1 MGKGAQFEDY
11 SRRGVQQSTTVGMAS
26 TSKVSDTNGAVMRSG
41 KGKATVQNGY
51 DVSLVNGRTGGGLED
66 DGTDVGRAK
75 LAEMR
80 LLETQQVLVQER
92 LQREIA
98 ESVLAETAK
107 ALSAVR
113 RAAVEHQ
120 GSSFIKD
127 GQTLKGGT
135 DEIAEILNQK
145 LNLLRSEYDVLKA
158 GSATKEIALRT
169 AENRNEQLVAANG
182 GDYMQIAINVTEMT
196 TSDQDELVLN
206 SKTLLDRAKQL
217 EQYVGEL
224 MTVDEERI
232 RTIAELISVMDS
244 RQSELKD
251 KLRDHGLLDD
261 DEYDDKK
268 VWELSQGLFGGEG
281 RMLNAEAK
289 AALGHMLQVEVTYD
303 GPATSPLGKNFYVTR
318 TASVWDRWFGVHC

>member
-158 GSATKEIALRT
+158 ESATKEIALRT
-169 AENRNEQLVAANG
+169 AENRNEQLVAANC

-261 DEYDDKK
+261 DEYDDDDDD
-268 VWELSQGLFGGEG
+268 EE
-281 RMLNAEAK
+281 E
-289 AALGHMLQVEVTYD
+289 YD
-303 GPATSPLGKNFYVTR
+303 E
-318 TASVWDRWFGVHC
+318 